1 MACHDDLNNPEF
13 LNNLENKVSEP
24 ELMDAL
30 RQEMNQILEAMGSAT
45 RISESAASAGAMIET
60 FRYAWEVEARRAK
73 EDSAAAQRMA
83 DVIRDSMIR
92 YKARMSSS
100 PDRPIAVRGLN
111 NEINR
116 ALNNATVSE
125 AVAGSAKSNANLL
138 DLFGRM
144 VGGAAVVWDA
154 SVKANQ
160 GGASKGVAAGIAGAI
175 ALGAGILGGAF
186 VAGLGAPIALAA
198 IGFAGA
204 AAFSYGVGKFSE
216 YAINEIFDATGLDDI
231 IDESS
236 NYWGDYFY
244 DKLNDSSKCSNRRGV
259 ADQYDSAKNWLRRS
273 DPLVLDLDGDGIELV
288 AADGTVLFDHDGN
301 RVAEATGWV
310 APDDGFLVIDKNG
323 NGLIDDGSELF
334 GDGNPDA
341 FHDPE
346 VQNTLSAGIRA
357 LRRYDSNQDGV
368 FDAADA
374 AFGQVRV
381 WRDLNQDGVSQA
393 NELFTLADVGIQS
406 INLNPVST
414 ADADVGHGNV
424 ADSTGQFTRTD
435 GSHGNFYD
443 MLLANNPF
451 YRQFKD
457 EVELTETARG
467 LLDIHGSGAVRDLRE
482 AASLDETLAA
492 MVTGLAPGIS
502 RGDMLTQ
509 VDNIL
514 RRWANTSHM
523 QDTETW
529 LRETQGLNGSFR
541 VVSNGTDRTDLTVM
555 LSVLERFNGG
565 RFFADRGDGYLWA
578 GNRAFSPVVKQV
590 NGETIRSFDIALPPG
605 VVSLLQQSYAALKN
619 AVYGRLIRDARLADY
634 INDFEISFGSDGL
647 QIDASK
653 ALLRL
658 KNRYTTEPGK
668 ALEDAADLLRHASGM
683 MGASTLQ
690 ILQQVEEWAEHLSA
704 TDAGRALLNHAGFS
718 SFSNHI
724 SLSAL
729 QGGMLGTNAQDTM
742 VGQTSP
748 DILLGGAGADT
759 VYAGDG
765 NDIVSGGTGKDH
777 LYGGNGKDILFGG
790 QGDDYL
796 SGDDGH
802 DTLDGGM
809 GNDQLRGGKGDDLL
823 LGSQGND
830 MLYGDQGNDTLMG
843 GDGDD
848 QLRGAEGDDTL
859 DGGTGNDQLS
869 GGKGNNRYL
878 FGRGDGQDVITSEND
893 PTAGKLNVLAFKAGV
908 SAADI
913 RLRIIRDNYGQ
924 ADLEVSIAGT
934 EDKILIKTFTYLDD
948 PGFVSNPIQQFE
960 FADGTV
966 WSLSEI
972 NAQVLSGTDEDDL
985 LRGTADDDVISGG
998 LGNDTLHGRA
1008 GNDHLSGGQ
1017 GNDLLYGDQGNDTL
1031 MGGDGDDQLRGAE
1044 GDDTLDG
1051 GAGNDQLSG
1060 GKGNNRYLFG
1070 RGDGQDVITSENDPT
1085 AGKLNILAFKAGV
1098 SAADIRLRLIRDRWG
1113 QADLEV
1119 SIAGTEDKI
1128 LIKTFT
1134 YLDDPGFVSNPIQQF
1149 EFADGTVW
1157 SLSEINAQV
1166 LSGTDEDD
1174 LLRGTADDDVISGG
1188 LGNDTLHGRA
1198 GNDHL
1203 SGGQGND
1210 LLYGDQGN
1218 DTLMGG
1224 DGDDQL
1230 RGAEGDDT
1238 LDGGA
1243 GNDQLSGGKGNNRY
1257 LFGRGD
1263 GQDVITSENDPT
1275 AGKLNILAFKAGV
1288 SAADIRLR
1296 LIRDRWGQADLEV
1309 SIAGTEDKILI
1320 KTFTYLDNPGYVCN
1334 PVQQFE
1340 FADGTVWSL
1349 SEINAQALLGSDEDD
1364 LLRGTA
1370 DDDVVSGGLGNDTL
1384 YGNDGNDL
1392 LKGEAG
1398 NDALYGG
1405 DGDDTLDGGAGN
1417 DQLFGGKGN
1426 NRYLF
1431 GRGDGKDTI
1440 MSESNPA
1447 TGKLSTLEFK
1457 EGITLENLQLRRID
1471 SGWYQSDLEIS
1482 IIGTD
1487 DKILIKNFYY
1497 QNNMNHAVNPVQQ
1510 LKFADGTVLNM
1521 EQVNTLV
1528 LLGTNE
1534 NDVLRGTST
1543 ADILRGGQGNDSLDG
1558 YNGDDLL
1565 EGGTGNDKLNGGN
1578 GNDTYIF
1585 GRGDGQDII
1594 TDNDAIA
1601 GNLDKLVFKNDIQ
1614 VADIEIA
1621 RDGDNLILKIK
1632 GTADQVCI
1640 SQYFNGGTAGR
1651 YHLEEIR
1658 FDSAPDT
1665 VWRWADINQKL
1676 LAAPAN
1682 SATSS
1687 PRQASENIRPMVAV
1701 GGDLLTD
1708 VKPDTAIASATLQHS
1723 GIRRRWWDFLVKPPT
1738 DSDAFRPA
1746 LPPLEIG
1753 GGGQGPIKWPIYMPG
1768 YPSDWDKD
1776 DPTFAEATEETPAA
1790 LFELHEQPAGV
1801 NSSELQSLIE
1811 AMAAYDTGSAMTS
1824 RNLLVEPVL
1833 QDMSNRHFQAD
1844 TPRNGLQAG

>member
-1 MACHDDLNNPEF
+1 MSNYIDLPVTVDPIEGDMTNEERRAFFISIIEGLADSEADDVLSSLGKLDSKSTKELAEQATRSIEEHQRRNASNAARAINDWLSVKQKWQNRLGSGASGGYVESVATRQVMQSIDELKNIDPHGSYTSAKKVF
-13 LNNLENKVSEP
+13 DNAARFGKFSGYVGTVIGASDALYSGDSNKVMRS
-24 ELMDAL
+24 L
-30 RQEMNQILEAMGSAT
+30 
-45 RISESAASAGAMIET
+45 ASMAGAAI
-60 FRYAWEVEARRAK
+60 
-73 EDSAAAQRMA
+73 
-83 DVIRDSMIR
+83 
-92 YKARMSSS
+92 
-100 PDRPIAVRGLN
+100 
-111 NEINR
+111 
-116 ALNNATVSE
+116 
-125 AVAGSAKSNANLL
+125 
-138 DLFGRM
+138 
-144 VGGAAVVWDA
+144 GAAV
-154 SVKANQ
+154 
-160 GGASKGVAAGIAGAI
+160 
-175 ALGAGILGGAF
+175 L
-186 VAGLGAPIALAA
+186 
-198 IGFAGA
+198 GA
-204 AAFSYGVGKFSE
+204 AAGGVTVGGSAVVAAVIGAAAVVAGG
-216 YAINEIFDATGLDDI
+216 YAGSKIGEWIWDNGLGELVNDFFDRMGWKDDI
-231 IDESS
+231 DDFFKGI
-236 NYWGDYFY
+236 GDYLKDLV
-244 DKLNDSSKCSNRRGV
+244 DKASNAISDLWER
-259 ADQYDSAKNWLRRS
+259 AKNWFRRS

-288 AADGTVLFDHDGN
+288 AADGAVLFDHNGD
-301 RVAEATGWV
+301 RITEATGWV

-323 NGLIDDGSELF
+323 NGQIDDGSELF

-346 VQNTLSAGIRA
+346 TQNTLSAGIRA
-357 LRRYDSNQDGV
+357 LRRYDSNQDGL
-368 FDAADA
+368 FDAADEA
-374 AFGQVRV
+374 YGQVRV
-381 WRDLNQDGVSQA
+381 WRDLNQDGISQEG
-393 NELFTLADVGIQS
+393 ELFTLVEVGIQS

-414 ADADVGHGNV
+414 TDVDLGNGNV

-435 GSHGNFYD
+435 GSQGHFYD

-467 LLDIHGSGAVRDLRE
+467 LLDIRGSGAVRDLRE
-482 AASLDETLAA
+482 AASLDEDLAA

-502 RGDMLTQ
+502 RHEMLAQ
-509 VDNIL
+509 VDAIL
-514 RRWANTSHM
+514 MRWANTSHM

-541 VVSNGTDRTDLTVM
+541 VVSGGTDRTDLTEM

-590 NGETIRSFDIALPPG
+590 NGEIIRSFDISLPPG
-605 VVSLLQQSYAALKN
+605 SVSLLQQSYATLKN

-653 ALLRL
+653 VLLRL
-658 KNRYTTEPGK
+658 QNRYATEPGK

-859 DGGTGNDQLS
+859 DGG
-869 GGKGNNRYL
+869 
-878 FGRGDGQDVITSEND
+878 
-893 PTAGKLNVLAFKAGV
+893 
-908 SAADI
+908 
-913 RLRIIRDNYGQ
+913 
-924 ADLEVSIAGT
+924 
-934 EDKILIKTFTYLDD
+934 
-948 PGFVSNPIQQFE
+948 
-960 FADGTV
+960 
-966 WSLSEI
+966 
-972 NAQVLSGTDEDDL
+972 
-985 LRGTADDDVISGG
+985 
-998 LGNDTLHGRA
+998 
-1008 GNDHLSGGQ
+1008 
-1017 GNDLLYGDQGNDTL
+1017 
-1031 MGGDGDDQLRGAE
+1031 
-1044 GDDTLDG
+1044 
-1051 GAGNDQLSG
+1051 AGNDQLSG

-1174 LLRGTADDDVISGG
+1174 LLRGTADDDVVSGG

-1198 GNDHL
+1198 GDDHL
-1203 SGGQGND
+1203 QGGDGND

-1510 LKFADGTVLNM
+1510 LKFADGTVLSMAQMNK
-1521 EQVNTLV
+1521 LV
-1528 LLGTNE
+1528 LLGTND

-1558 YNGDDLL
+1558 GDGDDLL

-1687 PRQASENIRPMVAV
+1687 PRQASENIRPMAAV
-1701 GGDLLTD
+1701 GGDVLTE
-1708 VKPDTAIASATLQHS
+1708 VKPDVAIASAALQHS
-1723 GIRRRWWDFLVKPPT
+1723 GIRRRWRDFLVKPPT
-1738 DSDAFRPA
+1738 DSDAFRPT

-1753 GGGQGPIKWPIYMPG
+1753 GGVQGSIKWPFYMPG